1 MKRLMT
7 FALLCAALFCFA
19 FAASAA
25 DAGGLVAVAFRG
37 DTTDA
42 PPNSI
47 AAIEA
52 AFDAG
57 TDYVSVSVQKTAD
70 GAFVLLEDRALP
82 IQCDTEESDL
92 SSLNLSDVQA
102 LHLRSLNGTVS
113 QEPVATLEEALAAA
127 QGKGGLILDNAWDDR
142 DALHAFLQSQPP
154 ANVLLRTTESA
165 KKTLAWKTKSGSK
178 MPVVCVY
185 RGNVVMNAIAHWKRL
200 QTDNMPLVQFQSK
213 NYFNVFYQKFTTK
226 RFHEKRRVSA
236 LAPTYDP
243 MLCGRR
249 SDDATGW
256 DDLISRGFAAIETGN
271 LRGLLAYIR
280 QTQTERAA
288 LETLIEQAKA
298 VPQDKGSALEK
309 AYLTAI
315 DIHSEKRAS
324 LSQLQSA
331 QSVLQNELRHL
342 TPADENEVRLG
353 DWQVTP
359 GKIIAIVIFGA
370 LLLGFDVFVYKK
382 KKKV

>member
-19 FAASAA
+19 FAAAAA
-25 DAGGLVAVAFRG
+25 DEGGLVAVAFRG

-52 AFDAG
+52 AFDEGA
-57 TDYVSVSVQKTAD
+57 DYVSVSVQKTAD

-82 IQCDTEESDL
+82 IQCDAEESNL
-92 SSLNLSDVQA
+92 SALTLSDVQA
-102 LHLRSLNGTVS
+102 LHLRNLNGTVS
-113 QEPVATLEEALAAA
+113 QEPVATLEDVLAAV
-127 QGKGGLILDNAWDDR
+127 QGKGGLILDNAWDER

-154 ANVLLRTTESA
+154 ANLLLRTTESA
-165 KKTLAWKTKSGSK
+165 KKALAWKTKSGSK

-185 RGNVVMNAIAHWKRL
+185 RGNVVMNAITHWNRL
-200 QTDNMPLVQFQSK
+200 QTADMPLVQFQSK
-213 NYFNVFYQKFTTK
+213 NYFNVFYQKFTAK
-226 RFHEKRRVSA
+226 RFHENSRVSA

-249 SDDATGW
+249 PDDATGW

-288 LETLIEQAKA
+288 LEALLEQTEA

-315 DIHSEKRAS
+315 DIRSEKRAS

-342 TPADENEVRLG
+342 TPADENEVRPG
-353 DWQVTP
+353 DWVVTP
-359 GKIIAIVIFGA
+359 GKIIAIVVFGA

>member
-1 MKRLMT
+1 MKRLIT
-7 FALLCAALFCFA
+7 LALLCAALFCFA

-25 DAGGLVAVAFRG
+25 DEGLVAVAFRG
-37 DTTDA
+37 DTSEY
-42 PPNSI
+42 PPNSLK
-47 AAIEA
+47 AIEA

-57 TDYVSVSVQKTAD
+57 ADYVSVSVQKTAD
-70 GAFVLLEDRALP
+70 GVFVLLEDRALP
-82 IQCDTEESDL
+82 FQCDTAESDL

-102 LHLRSLNGTVS
+102 LHLRNLNGTVS
-113 QEPVATLEEALAAA
+113 QEPVATLEEAMAAA
-127 QGKGGLILDNAWDDR
+127 QGKGGLILDNAWDER

-165 KKTLAWKTKSGSK
+165 KKALAWKTKSGSK

-185 RGNVVMNAIAHWKRL
+185 RGNVVMNAIAHWNRL
-200 QTDNMPLVQFQSK
+200 QTADMPLVQFQSK
-213 NYFNVFYQKFTTK
+213 NYFNVFYQKFTAK
-226 RFHEKRRVSA
+226 RFHEKRSVSA

-249 SDDATGW
+249 PDDATGW
-256 DDLISRGFAAIETGN
+256 DDLISRGFGAIETGN

-280 QTQTERAA
+280 QTGTERAA
-288 LETLIEQAKA
+288 LEALLEQAEA

-315 DIHSEKRAS
+315 DIRSEKRAS

-342 TPADENEVRLG
+342 TPADENEVRPG
-353 DWQVTP
+353 DWVVTP
-359 GKIIAIVIFGA
+359 GKIIAIVVFGA

>member
-25 DAGGLVAVAFRG
+25 DEGLVAVAYRG
-37 DTTDA
+37 DTSA
-42 PPNSI
+42 YPPNSLK
-47 AAIEA
+47 AIEA
-52 AFDAG
+52 AFDEGA
-57 TDYVSVSVQKTAD
+57 DYVSVSVQKTAD

-82 IQCDTEESDL
+82 IQCDAEEDDL
-92 SSLNLSDVQA
+92 SALTLSDVQA
-102 LHLRSLNGTVS
+102 LHLRNLNGTVS
-113 QEPVATLEEALAAA
+113 DEPVATLEEALALAD
-127 QGKGGLILDNAWDDR
+127 GKGGLILDNAWDDR

-165 KKTLAWKTKSGSK
+165 KKALTWKTKSGSK

-185 RGNVVMNAIAHWKRL
+185 RSNVVMNAIAHWNRL
-200 QTDNMPLVQFQSK
+200 QTADMPLVQFQSK
-213 NYFNVFYQKFTTK
+213 NYFNVFYQKFTAK
-226 RFHEKRRVSA
+226 RFHEKRSVSA

-249 SDDATGW
+249 PDDATGW

-280 QTQTERAA
+280 QTGTERAA
-288 LETLIEQAKA
+288 LEALLEQAEA

-315 DIHSEKRAS
+315 DIRSEKRAS

-353 DWQVTP
+353 DWVVTP
-359 GKIIAIVIFGA
+359 GKIIAIVVFGA